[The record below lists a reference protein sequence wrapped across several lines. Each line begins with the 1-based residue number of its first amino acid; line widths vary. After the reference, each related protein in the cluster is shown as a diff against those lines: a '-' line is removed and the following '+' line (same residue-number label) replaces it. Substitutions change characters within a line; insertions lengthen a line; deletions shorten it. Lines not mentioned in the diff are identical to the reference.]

1 MLAPLNAALAEYG
14 MPSLDVAYYGLA
26 TGPGAWDA
34 TAVAVLMLVAF
45 GGCWLALRFLL
56 SRVKIRVAP
65 PHACGHDAS
74 REASRIP
81 PEAIYPALVN
91 LCTGN
96 KPGSAT
102 CPLPELAL
110 SLCRAPAAVPRP
122 ERPHQQGASVMLDL
136 LVGILHLVVFPGG
149 LFALALG
156 LFLKGYDRRVE
167 ARLQRRVGP
176 PLIQPFLDL
185 VKLST
190 KEVII
195 PTSAVRGAFLAAPVV
210 ALGGIAMCAALLPV
224 PGVTDGLP
232 KMGDLLVIFYLFPIP
247 AMAIMLAGSSS
258 GSPYGGIGFS
268 REMIMMLAYEV
279 PLLMIMLTVAM
290 KVGGGSGAEF
300 SLTKIMDYQA
310 EHGSFG
316 LTPVMWPAFLAWL
329 MFLPAT
335 LGVPPFD
342 QPEAETEILEGPL
355 LEYSGVLLAFF
366 HMASALKMV
375 VALAL
380 GVVLFFP
387 GTISDIPA
395 VNLVWFVV
403 KCALFMLFTLTVVKS
418 ATGRLRIEQA
428 LSFFLKYPA
437 GLALLSLI
445 LVWIGC

>member
-1 MLAPLNAALAEYG
+1 MNG
-14 MPSLDVAYYGLA
+14 
-26 TGPGAWDA
+26 
-34 TAVAVLMLVAF
+34 
-45 GGCWLALRFLL
+45 
-56 SRVKIRVAP
+56 
-65 PHACGHDAS
+65 
-74 REASRIP
+74 
-81 PEAIYPALVN
+81 
-91 LCTGN
+91 
-96 KPGSAT
+96 
-102 CPLPELAL
+102 
-110 SLCRAPAAVPRP
+110 
-122 ERPHQQGASVMLDL
+122 
-136 LVGILHLVVFPGG
+136 
-149 LFALALG
+149 
-156 LFLKGYDRRVE
+156 
-167 ARLQRRVGP
+167 
-176 PLIQPFLDL
+176 
-185 VKLST
+185 
-190 KEVII
+190 
-195 PTSAVRGAFLAAPVV
+195 
-210 ALGGIAMCAALLPV
+210 
-224 PGVTDGLP
+224 
-232 KMGDLLVIFYLFPIP
+232 
-247 AMAIMLAGSSS
+247 MAIMLAGSSS

>member
-1 MLAPLNAALAEYG
+1 
-14 MPSLDVAYYGLA
+14 
-26 TGPGAWDA
+26 
-34 TAVAVLMLVAF
+34 
-45 GGCWLALRFLL
+45 
-56 SRVKIRVAP
+56 
-65 PHACGHDAS
+65 
-74 REASRIP
+74 
-81 PEAIYPALVN
+81 
-91 LCTGN
+91 
-96 KPGSAT
+96 
-102 CPLPELAL
+102 
-110 SLCRAPAAVPRP
+110 
-122 ERPHQQGASVMLDL
+122 MLDL

-156 LFLKGYDRRVE
+156 LFLKGCDRRVE

-366 HMASALKMV
+366 H
-375 VALAL
+375 
-380 GVVLFFP
+380 
-387 GTISDIPA
+387 ISDIPA

>member
-1 MLAPLNAALAEYG
+1 MQSFSYKVKSELCR
-14 MPSLDVAYYGLA
+14 
-26 TGPGAWDA
+26 
-34 TAVAVLMLVAF
+34 TAVSRLCCARAEAYGVLLYCNTFTPTLVRIITENAEFAARLPRLFQRAF
-45 GGCWLALRFLL
+45 
-56 SRVKIRVAP
+56 SVKFDR
-65 PHACGHDAS
+65 
-74 REASRIP
+74 
-81 PEAIYPALVN
+81 
-91 LCTGN
+91 
-96 KPGSAT
+96 
-102 CPLPELAL
+102 LPEDDGGHGKLVFQITHPEKL
-110 SLCRAPAAVPRP
+110 DRIINQLGYDPR
-122 ERPHQQGASVMLDL
+122 QTMV
-136 LVGILHLVVFPGG
+136 LHVN
-149 LFALALG
+149 FALLEDECCRTA
-156 LFLKGYDRRVE
+156 FL
-167 ARLQRRVGP
+167 
-176 PLIQPFLDL
+176 
-185 VKLST
+185 
-190 KEVII
+190 
-195 PTSAVRGAFLAAPVV
+195 RGAFLAAPVV

>member
-1 MLAPLNAALAEYG
+1 M
-14 MPSLDVAYYGLA
+14 
-26 TGPGAWDA
+26 
-34 TAVAVLMLVAF
+34 
-45 GGCWLALRFLL
+45 
-56 SRVKIRVAP
+56 
-65 PHACGHDAS
+65 
-74 REASRIP
+74 
-81 PEAIYPALVN
+81 
-91 LCTGN
+91 
-96 KPGSAT
+96 
-102 CPLPELAL
+102 
-110 SLCRAPAAVPRP
+110 
-122 ERPHQQGASVMLDL
+122 
-136 LVGILHLVVFPGG
+136 
-149 LFALALG
+149 
-156 LFLKGYDRRVE
+156 
-167 ARLQRRVGP
+167 
-176 PLIQPFLDL
+176 
-185 VKLST
+185 
-190 KEVII
+190 
-195 PTSAVRGAFLAAPVV
+195 
-210 ALGGIAMCAALLPV
+210 LPV

-300 SLTKIMDYQA
+300 SLTRIMDYQS

-428 LSFFLKYPA
+428 LSFFFKYPT
-437 GLALLSLI
+437 GLAFLSLV

>member
-1 MLAPLNAALAEYG
+1 MEEFTH
-14 MPSLDVAYYGLA
+14 D
-26 TGPGAWDA
+26 
-34 TAVAVLMLVAF
+34 
-45 GGCWLALRFLL
+45 FL
-56 SRVKIRVAP
+56 SF
-65 PHACGHDAS
+65 
-74 REASRIP
+74 
-81 PEAIYPALVN
+81 
-91 LCTGN
+91 
-96 KPGSAT
+96 
-102 CPLPELAL
+102 LP
-110 SLCRAPAAVPRP
+110 
-122 ERPHQQGASVMLDL
+122 
-136 LVGILHLVVFPGG
+136 
-149 LFALALG
+149 
-156 LFLKGYDRRVE
+156 
-167 ARLQRRVGP
+167 
-176 PLIQPFLDL
+176 
-185 VKLST
+185 
-190 KEVII
+190 
-195 PTSAVRGAFLAAPVV
+195 
-210 ALGGIAMCAALLPV
+210 AALLALAAAGAPEVYKLAARRFLDRAKSHMASWLYILLDSFLTPV
-224 PGVTDGLP
+224 AGLFRVLLGAAAVKSLP
-232 KMGDLLVIFYLFPIP
+232 FELVRDAVFLQYLNLAADLLVIFYLFPIP

-300 SLTKIMDYQA
+300 SLTRIMDYQA

-403 KCALFMLFTLTVVKS
+403 KCVLFMLLTLTAVKS

>member
-1 MLAPLNAALAEYG
+1 
-14 MPSLDVAYYGLA
+14 
-26 TGPGAWDA
+26 
-34 TAVAVLMLVAF
+34 
-45 GGCWLALRFLL
+45 
-56 SRVKIRVAP
+56 
-65 PHACGHDAS
+65 
-74 REASRIP
+74 
-81 PEAIYPALVN
+81 
-91 LCTGN
+91 
-96 KPGSAT
+96 
-102 CPLPELAL
+102 
-110 SLCRAPAAVPRP
+110 
-122 ERPHQQGASVMLDL
+122 MLDL
-136 LVGILHLVVFPGG
+136 LVGILHLVVFPGRPVRAG
-149 LFALALG
+149 ALG
-156 LFLKGYDRRVE
+156 LFLKGCDRRVE

-195 PTSAVRGAFLAAPVV
+195 PTSAVRGAFLAAPWSRS
-210 ALGGIAMCAALLPV
+210 AASPCARRCCRARRDRRPA
-224 PGVTDGLP
+224 

-268 REMIMMLAYEV
+268 REMIMMLAYEI

>member
-1 MLAPLNAALAEYG
+1 
-14 MPSLDVAYYGLA
+14 
-26 TGPGAWDA
+26 
-34 TAVAVLMLVAF
+34 
-45 GGCWLALRFLL
+45 
-56 SRVKIRVAP
+56 
-65 PHACGHDAS
+65 
-74 REASRIP
+74 
-81 PEAIYPALVN
+81 
-91 LCTGN
+91 
-96 KPGSAT
+96 
-102 CPLPELAL
+102 
-110 SLCRAPAAVPRP
+110 
-122 ERPHQQGASVMLDL
+122 MLDL

-156 LFLKGYDRRVE
+156 LFLKGCDRRVE

-335 LGVPPFD
+335 L
-342 QPEAETEILEGPL
+342 
-355 LEYSGVLLAFF
+355 
-366 HMASALKMV
+366 
-375 VALAL
+375 
-380 GVVLFFP
+380 
-387 GTISDIPA
+387 
-395 VNLVWFVV
+395 
-403 KCALFMLFTLTVVKS
+403 FTLTVVKS

>member
-1 MLAPLNAALAEYG
+1 
-14 MPSLDVAYYGLA
+14 
-26 TGPGAWDA
+26 
-34 TAVAVLMLVAF
+34 
-45 GGCWLALRFLL
+45 
-56 SRVKIRVAP
+56 
-65 PHACGHDAS
+65 
-74 REASRIP
+74 
-81 PEAIYPALVN
+81 
-91 LCTGN
+91 
-96 KPGSAT
+96 
-102 CPLPELAL
+102 
-110 SLCRAPAAVPRP
+110 
-122 ERPHQQGASVMLDL
+122 MLDL

-156 LFLKGYDRRVE
+156 LFLKGCDRRVE

-355 LEYSGVLLAFF
+355 LEYSACCWPSSTWPRPSRWSWRWRSGWCCSSRHDFGHPRGQSGLVRRQVRAV
-366 HMASALKMV
+366 HAVHPDRGEVRHGASAHRT
-375 VALAL
+375 
-380 GVVLFFP
+380 GSVLFPQVSRRAGPFEPYP
-387 GTISDIPA
+387 GVDW
-395 VNLVWFVV
+395 L
-403 KCALFMLFTLTVVKS
+403 LTG
-418 ATGRLRIEQA
+418 GR
-428 LSFFLKYPA
+428 S
-437 GLALLSLI
+437 
-445 LVWIGC
+445 

>member
-1 MLAPLNAALAEYG
+1 
-14 MPSLDVAYYGLA
+14 
-26 TGPGAWDA
+26 
-34 TAVAVLMLVAF
+34 
-45 GGCWLALRFLL
+45 
-56 SRVKIRVAP
+56 
-65 PHACGHDAS
+65 
-74 REASRIP
+74 
-81 PEAIYPALVN
+81 
-91 LCTGN
+91 
-96 KPGSAT
+96 
-102 CPLPELAL
+102 
-110 SLCRAPAAVPRP
+110 
-122 ERPHQQGASVMLDL
+122 MLDL

-156 LFLKGYDRRVE
+156 LFLKGCDRRVE

-437 GLALLSLI
+437 GLI
-445 LVWIGC
+445 LRTGHEFIRCPTLESIPRAAGGYRRQRQRDIFGLGLTARRTTASVCVIRHRIGCGCVFLPYCVKGTVGIRIIPISRLISCAGGSW

>member
-1 MLAPLNAALAEYG
+1 
-14 MPSLDVAYYGLA
+14 
-26 TGPGAWDA
+26 
-34 TAVAVLMLVAF
+34 
-45 GGCWLALRFLL
+45 
-56 SRVKIRVAP
+56 
-65 PHACGHDAS
+65 
-74 REASRIP
+74 
-81 PEAIYPALVN
+81 
-91 LCTGN
+91 
-96 KPGSAT
+96 
-102 CPLPELAL
+102 
-110 SLCRAPAAVPRP
+110 
-122 ERPHQQGASVMLDL
+122 MLDL

-149 LFALALG
+149 LFALGAGPVPQRVRPPRRSPAPAPGGAAADPALPRSRQAEHQG
-156 LFLKGYDRRVE
+156 GHHPDLRR
-167 ARLQRRVGP
+167 ARGVP
-176 PLIQPFLDL
+176 
-185 VKLST
+185 
-190 KEVII
+190 
-195 PTSAVRGAFLAAPVV
+195 RGPVV

>member
-1 MLAPLNAALAEYG
+1 MEELTH
-14 MPSLDVAYYGLA
+14 D
-26 TGPGAWDA
+26 
-34 TAVAVLMLVAF
+34 
-45 GGCWLALRFLL
+45 FL
-56 SRVKIRVAP
+56 SF
-65 PHACGHDAS
+65 
-74 REASRIP
+74 
-81 PEAIYPALVN
+81 
-91 LCTGN
+91 
-96 KPGSAT
+96 
-102 CPLPELAL
+102 LP
-110 SLCRAPAAVPRP
+110 
-122 ERPHQQGASVMLDL
+122 
-136 LVGILHLVVFPGG
+136 
-149 LFALALG
+149 
-156 LFLKGYDRRVE
+156 
-167 ARLQRRVGP
+167 
-176 PLIQPFLDL
+176 
-185 VKLST
+185 
-190 KEVII
+190 
-195 PTSAVRGAFLAAPVV
+195 
-210 ALGGIAMCAALLPV
+210 AALLALAAAGAPEVYKLAARRFLDRAKSHTASWLYILLDSFLTPV
-224 PGVTDGLP
+224 AGLFRVLLGAAAVKSLP
-232 KMGDLLVIFYLFPIP
+232 FELVRDAVFLQYLNLTADLLVIFYLFPIP

>member
-1 MLAPLNAALAEYG
+1 M
-14 MPSLDVAYYGLA
+14 
-26 TGPGAWDA
+26 
-34 TAVAVLMLVAF
+34 
-45 GGCWLALRFLL
+45 
-56 SRVKIRVAP
+56 
-65 PHACGHDAS
+65 
-74 REASRIP
+74 
-81 PEAIYPALVN
+81 
-91 LCTGN
+91 
-96 KPGSAT
+96 
-102 CPLPELAL
+102 
-110 SLCRAPAAVPRP
+110 
-122 ERPHQQGASVMLDL
+122 
-136 LVGILHLVVFPGG
+136 
-149 LFALALG
+149 
-156 LFLKGYDRRVE
+156 
-167 ARLQRRVGP
+167 
-176 PLIQPFLDL
+176 
-185 VKLST
+185 
-190 KEVII
+190 
-195 PTSAVRGAFLAAPVV
+195 
-210 ALGGIAMCAALLPV
+210 

-300 SLTKIMDYQA
+300 SLTRIMDYQA

-403 KCALFMLFTLTVVKS
+403 KCALFMLLTLTVVKS

-428 LSFFLKYPA
+428 LSFFFQYPT
-437 GLALLSLI
+437 GLAFLSLV

>member
-1 MLAPLNAALAEYG
+1 MNDISLKQLEIFVAVVEYGGFTRAAEELFFNQSTVSAHISLLEQALGKELFVRSNRRHVRLTKEGEQVYPIARRILNDCAALRTLF
-14 MPSLDVAYYGLA
+14 S
-26 TGPGAWDA
+26 DA
-34 TAVAVLMLVAF
+34 N
-45 GGCWLALRFLL
+45 
-56 SRVKIRVAP
+56 S
-65 PHACGHDAS
+65 
-74 REASRIP
+74 
-81 PEAIYPALVN
+81 
-91 LCTGN
+91 
-96 KPGSAT
+96 
-102 CPLPELAL
+102 
-110 SLCRAPAAVPRP
+110 
-122 ERPHQQGASVMLDL
+122 
-136 LVGILHLVVFPGG
+136 
-149 LFALALG
+149 
-156 LFLKGYDRRVE
+156 
-167 ARLQRRVGP
+167 
-176 PLIQPFLDL
+176 
-185 VKLST
+185 
-190 KEVII
+190 
-195 PTSAVRGAFLAAPVV
+195 APVV

-300 SLTKIMDYQA
+300 SLTRIMDYQA

-395 VNLVWFVV
+395 INLVWFVV

-428 LSFFLKYPA
+428 LSFFFKYPT
-437 GLALLSLI
+437 GLAFLSLV

>member
-1 MLAPLNAALAEYG
+1 MNDISLKQLEIFVAVVEYGGFTRAAEELFFNQSTVSAHISLLEQALGKELFVRSNRRHVRLTKEGEQVYPIARRILNDCAALRTLF
-14 MPSLDVAYYGLA
+14 S
-26 TGPGAWDA
+26 DA
-34 TAVAVLMLVAF
+34 D
-45 GGCWLALRFLL
+45 
-56 SRVKIRVAP
+56 S
-65 PHACGHDAS
+65 
-74 REASRIP
+74 
-81 PEAIYPALVN
+81 
-91 LCTGN
+91 
-96 KPGSAT
+96 
-102 CPLPELAL
+102 
-110 SLCRAPAAVPRP
+110 
-122 ERPHQQGASVMLDL
+122 
-136 LVGILHLVVFPGG
+136 
-149 LFALALG
+149 
-156 LFLKGYDRRVE
+156 
-167 ARLQRRVGP
+167 
-176 PLIQPFLDL
+176 
-185 VKLST
+185 
-190 KEVII
+190 
-195 PTSAVRGAFLAAPVV
+195 APVV

>member
-1 MLAPLNAALAEYG
+1 
-14 MPSLDVAYYGLA
+14 
-26 TGPGAWDA
+26 
-34 TAVAVLMLVAF
+34 
-45 GGCWLALRFLL
+45 
-56 SRVKIRVAP
+56 
-65 PHACGHDAS
+65 
-74 REASRIP
+74 
-81 PEAIYPALVN
+81 
-91 LCTGN
+91 
-96 KPGSAT
+96 
-102 CPLPELAL
+102 
-110 SLCRAPAAVPRP
+110 
-122 ERPHQQGASVMLDL
+122 MLDL

-156 LFLKGYDRRVE
+156 LFLKGCDRRVE

-185 VKLST
+185 IKLSA

-195 PTSAVRGAFLAAPVV
+195 PASAVRGAFLAAPVV

-300 SLTKIMDYQA
+300 SLTRIMDYQA

-355 LEYSGVLLAFF
+355 LEYSGVLLA
-366 HMASALKMV
+366 
-375 VALAL
+375 L

-403 KCALFMLFTLTVVKS
+403 KCVLFMLLTLTAVKS

-428 LSFFLKYPA
+428 LSFFFKYPT
-437 GLALLSLI
+437 GLAFLSLV

>member
-1 MLAPLNAALAEYG
+1 MGKIFKQLTRHWAACLVVVALLIVQAYCDL
-14 MPSLDVAYYGLA
+14 SLPDYTSKIVD
-26 TGPGAWDA
+26 TGIQQ
-34 TAVAVLMLVAF
+34 
-45 GGCWLALRFLL
+45 GGIE
-56 SRVKIRVAP
+56 S
-65 PHACGHDAS
+65 
-74 REASRIP
+74 
-81 PEAIYPALVN
+81 
-91 LCTGN
+91 
-96 KPGSAT
+96 
-102 CPLPELAL
+102 PLPQTLRSSTLDAL
-110 SLCRAPAAVPRP
+110 SLLMREEDAAAFENAYEYYVQDDGVLKLRSDLTADERAVLEETVTVPDIVLYMTVSQTANGTGMPAQSLTPLSEYPAASSG
-122 ERPHQQGASVMLDL
+122 EEAASSAASATAESTDETETVAPTTDDLDA
-136 LVGILHLVVFPGG
+136 VCAQ
-149 LFALALG
+149 FA
-156 LFLKGYDRRVE
+156 
-167 ARLQRRVGP
+167 
-176 PLIQPFLDL
+176 
-185 VKLST
+185 
-190 KEVII
+190 
-195 PTSAVRGAFLAAPVV
+195 
-210 ALGGIAMCAALLPV
+210 
-224 PGVTDGLP
+224 
-232 KMGDLLVIFYLFPIP
+232 
-247 AMAIMLAGSSS
+247 AMAQM
-258 GSPYGGIGFS
+258 PGFS

-403 KCALFMLFTLTVVKS
+403 KCALFMLFALTVVKS